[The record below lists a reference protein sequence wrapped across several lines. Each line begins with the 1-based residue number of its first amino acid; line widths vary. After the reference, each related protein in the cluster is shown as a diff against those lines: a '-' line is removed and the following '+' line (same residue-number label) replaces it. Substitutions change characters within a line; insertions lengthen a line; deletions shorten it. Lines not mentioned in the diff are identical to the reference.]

1 MTKQEFMQLLEQQ
14 IRLLPLSERNR
25 LINYYNEALEDR
37 MEEGMSE
44 EEAVASLDGL
54 DALSLNLFD
63 EIEDVTDKKSESVRS
78 IPAPL
83 KWFLLFITSPLW
95 IMFPI
100 VLTIL
105 LMVCGLLLIIL
116 LVLGVCFVIVSICGL
131 FMLPKVFMRNIPS
144 AIVLLGT
151 ILLSVGSAP
160 WCWIGYK
167 AWIGKYLQCV
177 KAMPEWF
184 KKQWQKVVAL

>member
-14 IRLLPLSERNR
+14 IKLLPLSERSR

-54 DALSLNLFD
+54 DELSLNLFD
-63 EIEDVTDKKSESVRS
+63 EIEDVAERKTEVRS

-83 KWFLLFITSPLW
+83 KWFIVFITSPLW
-95 IMFPI
+95 IMFPF
-100 VLTIL
+100 VLAML
-105 LMVCGLLLIIL
+105 LLVCGLLLLIL
-116 LVLGVCFVIVSICGL
+116 LMLGVCFVIVSICGV
-131 FMLPKVFMRNIPS
+131 FILPKVLMRNIPS

-151 ILLSVGSAP
+151 IVLSVGLAP
-160 WCWIGYK
+160 WCWFGYK
-167 AWIGKYLQCV
+167 AWIGKFLQCV
-177 KAMPEWF
+177 KTMPQWY

>member
-14 IRLLPLSERNR
+14 IKPLPLSERNR

-44 EEAVASLDGL
+44 EEAVASLDGF

-63 EIEDVTDKKSESVRS
+63 EIEEINEKKQESVRT
-78 IPAPL
+78 IPTPL

-95 IMFPI
+95 IMF
-100 VLTIL
+100 TFIL
-105 LMVCGLLLIIL
+105 ALLLIVCGFL
-116 LVLGVCFVIVSICGL
+116 LICLLILGVCFVIMSICGL
-131 FMLPKVFMRNIPS
+131 FMLPKILMRNIPS

-151 ILLSVGSAP
+151 ILLSIGLAP

-167 AWIGKYLQCV
+167 TWINKYLGCV
-177 KAMPEWF
+177 KAMPKWF